1 MPAGLATANSR
12 HTEAVTPLFRR
23 ASLAAAEVAIHG
35 PSRAAVML
43 LPVPG
48 RWPAHEAADRL
59 GLGVGLAALAAGTS
73 PEARWLAFRDALVA
87 LAGALATAPPGPLPG
102 ELVDLRPLGGPGGL
116 AVVPWEGPG
125 RARVEVQLLD
135 SAAGPVPRLADR
147 PEQSGPFAEV
157 ASLALL
163 IALATDREE
172 DRLPLALGAE
182 GVIAWFRE
190 SDRRAAPRNA
200 LAFALAHADARLRE
214 AGRPGL
220 PA

>member
-1 MPAGLATANSR
+1 MPAGLATANSW
-12 HTEAVTPLFRR
+12 HTEAVTSLFRR
-23 ASLAAAEVAIHG
+23 PPPAAAEVALHG

-43 LPVPG
+43 HPAPG

-59 GLGVGLAALAAGTS
+59 GLGVGLVALAAGSST
-73 PEARWLAFRDALVA
+73 EARWLAFRDALFVLAAA
-87 LAGALATAPPGPLPG
+87 LAGAAPGPLPG
-102 ELVDLRPLGGPGGL
+102 GLVDLRPLGGPGGL
-116 AVVPWEGPG
+116 VVVPWEGPG
-125 RARVEVQLLD
+125 RARVEVHLLD

-163 IALATDREE
+163 IALAADREE

-190 SDRRAAPRNA
+190 SDRRAPPRNA
-200 LAFALAHADARLRE
+200 LAFALAHADGRLRE

>member
-1 MPAGLATANSR
+1 M
-12 HTEAVTPLFRR
+12 TPLFRR
-23 ASLAAAEVAIHG
+23 TPAAAAEVAIHG

-43 LPVPG
+43 HPAPG
-48 RWPAHEAADRL
+48 RWPAHEASDRL
-59 GLGVGLAALAAGTS
+59 GLGVGLAALAAGS
-73 PEARWLAFRDALVA
+73 SSDARWLPFRDALAA
-87 LAGALATAPPGPLPG
+87 LAGRLAAAPAGPLPG
-102 ELVDLRPLGGPGGL
+102 DLVDLRLLGGPGGL

-125 RARVEVQLLD
+125 RARVEVHLLE
-135 SAAGPVPRLADR
+135 SRGGPVPRFADR
-147 PEQSGPFAEV
+147 PAESGPFAEV

-163 IALATDREE
+163 IALAVDREE

-182 GVIAWFRE
+182 GVISWFRE

-200 LAFALAHADARLRE
+200 LAFALAHADERLRQ